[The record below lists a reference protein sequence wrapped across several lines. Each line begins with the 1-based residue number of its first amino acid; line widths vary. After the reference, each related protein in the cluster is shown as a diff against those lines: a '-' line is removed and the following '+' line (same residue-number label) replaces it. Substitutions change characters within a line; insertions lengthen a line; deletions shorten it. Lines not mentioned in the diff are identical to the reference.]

1 MSLRDCLNSAVAQ
14 GAINSRQAEELNQY
28 FEARFNRK
36 RGTMGDAEARAAA
49 RDEVV
54 AALRA
59 EAKEQRRQVLL
70 AEAKRKEIAEFIE
83 NHKTVYD
90 NDNKLDG
97 ALSLMIHNGY
107 AGRSSMAGRAN
118 AIIAMVQRDL
128 AEVMY
133 HFRRTKVTGRYRN
146 TVDLPDLVRV
156 LHGESTENLAARA
169 MGGALKGVLEDLRLR
184 FNNAGGNIPKREDW
198 GLTHSHNVMKIRDLG
213 VTGRNKFGRK
223 VRDPNLARQRW
234 KALIRPLLDVD
245 QMTNPRTGEAIG
257 ADGIDAS
264 LDYVFESIMSDNW
277 AHRVPEARRFGKGKV
292 ASRYQDNRFLIF
304 RDAESWLQYNQE
316 FGNSDAISA
325 IFNHING
332 LSRDI
337 AAMETFGPNPDA
349 TIEWLKQVVVQDIGE
364 RQAGLGKM
372 DGLPIPGLSA
382 RENAEFRIKGL
393 WEALRG
399 RDMVWASAAKF
410 TADVR
415 NVATSAMLG
424 TTGVLAA
431 TTDPWVAAA
440 ARRLA
445 GLPTSSTIFQM
456 LKRFA
461 RDKDKRAMARRGVVW
476 EDFMHTMNEQARFV
490 DQMFGHEWS
499 KWMVDRSMVIN
510 ALKPLTEARKRIE
523 AAAWHD
529 TLGGYAEKM
538 TDWMD
543 LPPLLKKTMEGFGF
557 TPEDWHKMRGAT
569 DELGFLDPGGVIEK
583 TGDRALAEKYAEM
596 IAQWMERSVPS
607 GDPRI
612 KSVITGAAP
621 RGTVT
626 GELAEFGSQ
635 FMSFGM
641 SFTARQ
647 LEAHYVYSM
656 LAKSRGGKV
665 ARGAWYFASMAVP
678 LMFGA
683 AIYDQFK
690 AIRDGKDLQDMT
702 EASFWVKA
710 FVKGGGG
717 GLFADFVDRAENRFG
732 QSFASSLPGPG
743 VAFVGDTFDVTLR
756 TVQSIIGHARQ
767 DEEQVKEAK
776 AGRKF
781 VDYVGRYTPVLA
793 SNPATA
799 LVYRRYFIDNL
810 QWLLDP
816 DAEDSFKAKKRR
828 ASFWWEP
835 GTLNPSRLP
844 DLTMATGED

>member
-118 AIIAMVQRDL
+118 AIIAMAQRDL

-133 HFRRTKVTGRYRN
+133 HFRRTKFTGRYRN

-156 LHGESTENLAARA
+156 LHGESTDNPAAKA

-223 VRDPNLARQRW
+223 
-234 KALIRPLLDVD
+234 
-245 QMTNPRTGEAIG
+245 E
-257 ADGIDAS
+257 
-264 LDYVFESIMSDNW
+264 
-277 AHRVPEARRFGKGKV
+277 
-292 ASRYQDNRFLIF
+292 
-304 RDAESWLQYNQE
+304 
-316 FGNSDAISA
+316 
-325 IFNHING
+325 
-332 LSRDI
+332 
-337 AAMETFGPNPDA
+337 
-349 TIEWLKQVVVQDIGE
+349 VVVQDIGE

-382 RENAEFRIKGL
+382 RENAEFRIQGL

-415 NVATSAMLG
+415 NAATSAMLG

-461 RDKDKRAMARRGVVW
+461 RDKDKRAMARRGVIW

-523 AAAWHD
+523 AAVWHD

-612 KSVITGAAP
+612 KSIVTSRAP
-621 RGTVT
+621 RGTFG
-626 GELAEFGSQ
+626 GELTEFATQ
-635 FMSFGM
+635 FVSFGM

-683 AIYDQFK
+683 AIYDQVK

-756 TVQSIIGHARQ
+756 TVQSIIGQVRQ
-767 DEEQVKEAK
+767 DEEQVEQAK

-835 GTLNPSRLP
+835 GALTPSRLP
-844 DLTMATGED
+844 DLTTATGED